1 MKLTGTKHKNIAV
14 NEIEDGDSHVMLAT
28 EHFQGYRLYCGF
40 KRVFD
45 FCFAA
50 ASLIILSPI
59 LLIICL
65 LIKIESKGPA
75 IFKQKRVGKNGK
87 VFTFYKFRSMYTD
100 CDQMIHQQH
109 VQQVVNGNIQM
120 SKVKNDS
127 RITKVGRV
135 LRATIID
142 ELPQLIN
149 VIKGDMSLIGP
160 RPHPCYE
167 VEQYK
172 DWHKGRL
179 LVTSGITGL
188 WQINKWSCK
197 SYDDAI
203 RVDLDY
209 IEKASFFLDA
219 KIFIKTVL
227 LFLTPRE
234 KL

>member
-1 MKLTGTKHKNIAV
+1 MIKPIEKNILAYSG
-14 NEIEDGDSHVMLAT
+14 IETAGLQNHQFYYS
-28 EHFQGYRLYCGF
+28 C
-40 KRVFD
+40 KRISD
-45 FCFAA
+45 FIIAA
-50 ASLIILSPI
+50 ITLVILSPAF
-59 LLIICL
+59 LIICL
-65 LIKIESKGPA
+65 LVKMESKGPA
-75 IFKQKRVGKNGK
+75 IFRQNRVGKNGK

-109 VQQVVNGNIQM
+109 VQQVINGDVQM
-120 SKVKNDS
+120 SKVKDDP
-127 RITKVGRV
+127 RITRVGRV

-149 VIKGDMSLIGP
+149 VVKGDMSLIGP

-172 DWHKGRL
+172 DWHRERL
-179 LVTSGITGL
+179 SIKPGITGL

-209 IEKASFFLDA
+209 MEKASLFLDV
-219 KIFIKTVL
+219 KIFIRTVL

-234 KL
+234 KQ